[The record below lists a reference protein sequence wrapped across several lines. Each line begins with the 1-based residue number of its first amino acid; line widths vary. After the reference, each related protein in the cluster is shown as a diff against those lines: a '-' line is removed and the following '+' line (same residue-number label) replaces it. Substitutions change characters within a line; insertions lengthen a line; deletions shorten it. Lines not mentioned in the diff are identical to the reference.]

1 MSITLCSDAVIV
13 SFPTP
18 FYSVMLTCARL
29 DDWQAT
35 FHRIPKAINQQVEER
50 RGSRLCD
57 IGLADAANSD
67 MFSDFDS
74 WGESVFWPAVTSRFG
89 STQPQEGS
97 KPTSAFQVE
106 VSSGMRASTLG
117 LQLQEALVLENQL
130 LTQPG
135 VPAKR
140 LIQFQLPSDMTYQCG
155 DYLAV
160 LPVNPSSVVR
170 RAIRRFDL
178 PWDAMLCIQ
187 KTSQKT
193 GTASIP
199 LDTPIS
205 AFELLS
211 TYVEMSQ
218 PASKRDLNTLA
229 DAAVADAEVQAE
241 LRYIAS
247 SPSRFA
253 EEVVKKR
260 ASSLDLL
267 MRYPSIQL
275 SIGDFL
281 AMLPPMRVR
290 QYSISSSPLTDPSQC
305 SITIAVLNAPSL
317 TASSSEERY
326 LGVASTYLS
335 ELQPGE
341 RAHIIVRPSHSGFK
355 PPTDLKTPMIMACA
369 GTGLA
374 PFRGFTMDRAVKIRG
389 RSSGQELP
397 DGEKP
402 AKAIL
407 YVGCRTDGKD
417 DIHAAELADW
427 AEQGAVDVRWTYSR
441 PSDGSQGQH
450 VQDRMLEDRQ
460 ELVDIFEQGA
470 RIYVCGSTGVGNGVR
485 EACKEMYLQRRQ
497 ELRRQARE
505 RGEDFPEDV
514 DENTAAEE
522 FLERLKTKERYATDV
537 FT

>member
-1 MSITLCSDAVIV
+1 
-13 SFPTP
+13 
-18 FYSVMLTCARL
+18 MLTCARL

-305 SITIAVLNAPSL
+305 SITIAVLNAPL
-317 TASSSEERY
+317 
-326 LGVASTYLS
+326 
-335 ELQPGE
+335 
-341 RAHIIVRPSHSGFK
+341 
-355 PPTDLKTPMIMACA
+355 
-369 GTGLA
+369 
-374 PFRGFTMDRAVKIRG
+374 
-389 RSSGQELP
+389 
-397 DGEKP
+397 
-402 AKAIL
+402 
-407 YVGCRTDGKD
+407 
-417 DIHAAELADW
+417 
-427 AEQGAVDVRWTYSR
+427 
-441 PSDGSQGQH
+441 SDGIIFGRAIFGCGLNLPIRVATGRACTYHCPPLSFR
-450 VQDRMLEDRQ
+450 VQTTHRFEDPYDHGLR
-460 ELVDIFEQGA
+460 
-470 RIYVCGSTGVGNGVR
+470 RYGVSSFSWLHDGPRGENTRTQFWPRTSRWR
-485 EACKEMYLQRRQ
+485 EARESHPVRR
-497 ELRRQARE
+497 
-505 RGEDFPEDV
+505 V
-514 DENTAAEE
+514 S
-522 FLERLKTKERYATDV
+522 Y
-537 FT
+537 

>member
-1 MSITLCSDAVIV
+1 MH
-13 SFPTP
+13 
-18 FYSVMLTCARL
+18 L

-389 RSSGQELP
+389 RSFGQELP

-402 AKAIL
+402 
-407 YVGCRTDGKD
+407 R
-417 DIHAAELADW
+417 
-427 AEQGAVDVRWTYSR
+427 S
-441 PSDGSQGQH
+441 
-450 VQDRMLEDRQ
+450 
-460 ELVDIFEQGA
+460 
-470 RIYVCGSTGVGNGVR
+470 
-485 EACKEMYLQRRQ
+485 
-497 ELRRQARE
+497 
-505 RGEDFPEDV
+505 
-514 DENTAAEE
+514 EE
-522 FLERLKTKERYATDV
+522 HT
-537 FT
+537 